1 MHYYSFHIGD
11 YRSSTAHLSND
22 EDLAYRRL
30 IDMYYDTEQ
39 PIPVDT
45 QRVARR
51 LRVGSEVVSA
61 VLDDFFT
68 LKDDGWH
75 HERCDDE
82 IEKYHV
88 LSDRNRKNGKLGGRP
103 KKPSGLPVATQSE
116 PSRNPLERQ
125 PITNNHKPL
134 TKEKTKAL
142 ARPESVS
149 EQVWDDF
156 LAHRKRLRAN
166 LTETA
171 LAGISKQAVLA
182 GWSLEETLSE
192 CVTRGWRGF
201 KAEWVKGETNGH
213 RKDTQKPRS
222 PADRFRQRLAEQES
236 DGEALAGDAGV
247 VRPQVGKQLRV
258 GADRNVGALIEG
270 DYTSAD
276 SDGS

>member
-1 MHYYSFHIGD
+1 MHFYPFNVGN
-11 YRSSTAHLSND
+11 YRRETTHLSLL
-22 EDLAYRRL
+22 EHGIYRAL
-30 IDMYYDTEQ
+30 IDTYYLTER
-39 PIPVDT
+39 PLCGDDAT
-45 QRVARR
+45 LMR
-51 LRVGSEVVSA
+51 LHCVRTDEEVSA
-61 VLDDFFT
+61 FKNVICDFFE
-68 LKDDGWH
+68 LRDGQYH
-75 HERCDDE
+75 HADCDDLIAE
-82 IEKYHV
+82 YKAKSEKASQSAKKRWQKDANAMRTH
-88 LSDRNRKNGKLGGRP
+88 SERNANGML
-103 KKPSGLPVATQSE
+103 TNNQE
-116 PSRNPLERQ
+116 
-125 PITNNHKPL
+125 PITNNQSK
-134 TKEKTKAL
+134 KQKAL

-149 EQVWDDF
+149 EQVWADF

-236 DGEALAGDAGV
+236 DGAALAGDAGV
-247 VRPQVGKQLRV
+247 VRPQVGKQLWV
-258 GADRNVGALIEG
+258 GADRDVGALIEG
-270 DYTSAD
+270 DFTATD

>member
-11 YRSSTAHLSND
+11 YRSSTAHLSNA

-39 PIPVDT
+39 PIPLDT

-51 LRVGSEVVSA
+51 LRVGIEVVSA

-68 LKDDGWH
+68 LADDGWH
-75 HERCDDE
+75 HERCDEE

-88 LSDRNRKNGKLGGRP
+88 LADRNRKNGKLGGRP
-103 KKPSGLPVATQSE
+103 KKPSGLPVGTQSE

-125 PITNNHKPL
+125 PITNNHKPI
-134 TKEKTKAL
+134 TKENTKAL

-149 EQVWDDF
+149 EQVWSDY
-156 LAHRKRLRAN
+156 LAHRKRLKAN

-171 LAGISKQAVLA
+171 LTAISKQAVLA

-192 CVTRGWRGF
+192 CILRGWRGF
-201 KAEWVKGETNGH
+201 KADWVKGDNNGH
-213 RKDTQKPRS
+213 QRNGEKPRS
-222 PADRFRQRLAEQES
+222 PADRFRQRLAEQEG
-236 DGEALAGDAGV
+236 DGKALAGNAGDL
-247 VRPQVGKQLRV
+247 RPQMGEQFRV
-258 GADRNVGALIEG
+258 GANGELGEIIEG
-270 DYTSAD
+270 DYTAANSK
-276 SDGS
+276 GS

>member
-11 YRSSTAHLSND
+11 YRSSTAHLSNA

-51 LRVGSEVVSA
+51 LRVGIEVVSA

-68 LKDDGWH
+68 LADDGWH
-75 HERCDDE
+75 HERCDEE

-103 KKPSGLPVATQSE
+103 KKPSGLPAGTQSE
-116 PSRNPLERQ
+116 PTGKA
-125 PITNNHKPL
+125 TNNHKPL
-134 TKEKTKAL
+134 TNNQTKTKAL

-149 EQVWDDF
+149 EQVWSDY
-156 LAHRKRLRAN
+156 LAHRKRLKAN

-171 LAGISKQAVLA
+171 LTAISKQAVLA

-192 CVTRGWRGF
+192 CILRGWRGF
-201 KAEWVKGETNGH
+201 KADWVRGDKHGHQKNG
-213 RKDTQKPRS
+213 QKPRS
-222 PADRFRQRLAEQES
+222 PADRFRQRLAEQEG
-236 DGEALAGDAGV
+236 DGKAMASDAGNL
-247 VRPQVGKQLRV
+247 RPQVGEQFRV
-258 GADRNVGALIEG
+258 GANGELGEIIEG
-270 DYTSAD
+270 DFTAANSKGA
-276 SDGS
+276 